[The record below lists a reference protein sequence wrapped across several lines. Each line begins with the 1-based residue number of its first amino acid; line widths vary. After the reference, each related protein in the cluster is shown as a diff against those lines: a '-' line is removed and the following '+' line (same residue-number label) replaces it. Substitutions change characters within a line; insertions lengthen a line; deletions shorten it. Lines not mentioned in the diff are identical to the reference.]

1 MNLTS
6 IKHGVY
12 GGLAGGVVF
21 GAMMAT
27 MGMLPMIAN
36 MVGSPSAWSGF
47 FVHLMISAT
56 IGGSFAV
63 LLNAAGLRGGVE
75 SGLAY
80 GVAWWILGPLTLMP
94 FFMGMGL
101 GVNWNVAAMGQALP
115 SLMGHLIFGGILGVS
130 YRWLQNRSGALSG
143 RAGANRSPSRE
154 A

>member
-1 MNLTS
+1 MSLTS

-63 LLNAAGLRGGVE
+63 LLNAAGLRGGVA

-80 GVAWWILGPLTLMP
+80 GFAWWILGPLTLMP

-101 GVNWNVAAMGQALP
+101 GVNWNVAAMGQAMP
-115 SLMGHLIFGGILGVS
+115 SLMGHLIFGGILGCT
-130 YRWLQNRSGALSG
+130 YAWLGHTKADGHAHQHH
-143 RAGANRSPSRE
+143 AGAV
-154 A
+154 

>member
-56 IGGSFAV
+56 IGGTFAV
-63 LLNAAGLRGGVE
+63 LLDASGQRGGVGC
-75 SGLAY
+75 GLAY
-80 GVAWWILGPLTLMP
+80 GFTWWILGPLTLMP

-101 GVNWNVAAMGQALP
+101 GVNWNVAAMRQAMP
-115 SLMGHLIFGGILGVS
+115 SLVGHLIFGAILGVT
-130 YRWLQNRSGALSG
+130 YRWLQGRSGVSDMG
-143 RAGANRSPSRE
+143 RSAAK
-154 A
+154 AA

>member
-80 GVAWWILGPLTLMP
+80 GVAWWRGPLFGP
-94 FFMGMGL
+94 R
-101 GVNWNVAAMGQALP
+101 P
-115 SLMGHLIFGGILGVS
+115 PIFGTVCSGSVS
-130 YRWLQNRSGALSG
+130 
-143 RAGANRSPSRE
+143 
-154 A
+154 

>member
-63 LLNAAGLRGGVE
+63 LLNAASLRGGVE

-80 GVAWWILGPLTLMP
+80 GFAWWILGPLTLMP

-101 GVNWNVAAMGQALP
+101 GVNWNVAAMGQAMP
-115 SLMGHLIFGGILGVS
+115 SLMGHLIFGAILGVT
-130 YRWLQNRSGALSG
+130 YQWLRN
-143 RAGANRSPSRE
+143 RAGEPSVISGQAN
-154 A
+154 AA

>member
-21 GAMMAT
+21 GAMMA
-27 MGMLPMIAN
+27 MMEMLPMIGN
-36 MVGSPSAWSGF
+36 MVGVPSAWVGF
-47 FVHLMISAT
+47 IVHLAISAT

-63 LLNAAGLRGGVE
+63 LLSASGLGGGVG

-80 GVAWWILGPLTLMP
+80 GFTWWILGPLTVMP

-101 GVNWNVAAMGQALP
+101 GVNWNVAAMSAALP
-115 SLMGHLIFGGILGVS
+115 SLVGHLIFGAILGVT
-130 YRWLQNRSGALSG
+130 YRRLQNRAGEPSLSSGQAT
-143 RAGANRSPSRE
+143 AA
-154 A
+154 